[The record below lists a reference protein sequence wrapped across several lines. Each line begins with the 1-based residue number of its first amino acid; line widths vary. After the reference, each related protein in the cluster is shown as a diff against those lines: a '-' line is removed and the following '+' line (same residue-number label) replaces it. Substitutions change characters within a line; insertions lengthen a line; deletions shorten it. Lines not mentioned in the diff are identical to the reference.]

1 MIEEVTYYSLWKNAA
16 YVRLLLAQVI
26 SLIGTGISNVCLALL
41 AYELADNDAS
51 SVLSIAFALK
61 MVTYIV
67 IAPIF
72 STLSRRWP
80 KKQVLML
87 LDFFRAGL
95 FILLPFVDQ
104 VWQVYMLMFAIN
116 ACSAAF
122 TPLFQATLPQVVPK
136 KTDYVKALS
145 ISRVAYDLEQILSPI
160 LSALLLT
167 YFSFRY
173 LFWIDAITFVLS
185 AIFICLCFIP
195 SDQSTLKKA
204 GTFSWRGLT
213 SGISI
218 YLFNPSLRA
227 LWYAYLAAAA
237 ASAMVIVNTVVYVH
251 EILKGGDSETAL
263 AMLSVGG
270 GSMLVAMTLPR
281 FLIKNTPQKFH
292 MCGLFLICFAFYFGA
307 LLPNWLGFILICF
320 CFGIGMSCI
329 QTTSGLIITE
339 ASNGQDASQLFAAHF
354 SLTHFWWL
362 LTYLAAGLSA
372 SYFGLSGS
380 YWIML
385 LVSTF
390 SCIAYIG
397 HYFCITRAR
406 IR

>member
-270 GSMLVAMTLPR
+270 
-281 FLIKNTPQKFH
+281 I
-292 MCGLFLICFAFYFGA
+292 
-307 LLPNWLGFILICF
+307 
-320 CFGIGMSCI
+320 
-329 QTTSGLIITE
+329 
-339 ASNGQDASQLFAAHF
+339 DARGYDF
-354 SLTHFWWL
+354 T
-362 LTYLAAGLSA
+362 
-372 SYFGLSGS
+372 
-380 YWIML
+380 
-385 LVSTF
+385 
-390 SCIAYIG
+390 
-397 HYFCITRAR
+397 
-406 IR
+406 